1 MKRGWISLW
10 RRLWDNPRSADS
22 EWLAV
27 WVYILTHATHRV
39 IKKVFDGKIVEL
51 QPGQLI
57 TGRHTIAD
65 ATGVNESKVTRVL
78 TILKTD
84 QQIDQQAGVKGS
96 IITVLNWQRY
106 QKSDQE
112 IDQRVTSDRPATDQR
127 LTTNNNRINNTT
139 EKQDKTTTP
148 PDGVKGFVTTFVD
161 VFKAQFSVDYSTQ
174 KADFVQLAK
183 WRKSH
188 PEITPEQFAETCR
201 QVWADPYHRKRWL
214 TLRGICPD
222 WSPAV
227 ASLKQPDVRSNR
239 KPTEKKYAI

>member
-127 LTTNNNRINNTT
+127 VTTNNNRIINTT

-148 PDGVKGFVTTFVD
+148 PDGVKGFVTT
-161 VFKAQFSVDYSTQ
+161 
-174 KADFVQLAK
+174 
-183 WRKSH
+183 R
-188 PEITPEQFAETCR
+188 P
-201 QVWADPYHRKRWL
+201 
-214 TLRGICPD
+214 
-222 WSPAV
+222 
-227 ASLKQPDVRSNR
+227 R
-239 KPTEKKYAI
+239 KPTSFNSPSGVSRIPRSHRNNSRKPVGKCGLTRITANAG